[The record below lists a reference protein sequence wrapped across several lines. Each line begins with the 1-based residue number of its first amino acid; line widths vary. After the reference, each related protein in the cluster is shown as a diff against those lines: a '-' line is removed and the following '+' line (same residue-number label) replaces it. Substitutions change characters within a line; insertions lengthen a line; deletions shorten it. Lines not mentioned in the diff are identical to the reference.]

1 MLKFIQSR
9 ISHSMPPGRAAK
21 EMAHFGVAALLAMS
35 GSIAS
40 AQITAGTT
48 GIDASG
54 NAKSEMAAC
63 KNGKTQQDR
72 ATCMLEVR
80 NAQTEKRA
88 GKLDTHGDY
97 AANALKRCDAF
108 KDAEDQSACKA
119 RVMNSAGAGG
129 SVAAGG
135 VLREAEVVVPAQ

>member
-9 ISHSMPPGRAAK
+9 ISHSMPQARAAK
-21 EMAHFGVAALLAMS
+21 GMAYFGVAALLAMS
-35 GSIAS
+35 GSMAT
-40 AQITAGTT
+40 AQIAAGTT
-48 GIDASG
+48 GIDATG

-72 ATCMLEVR
+72 ATCMMEVR
-80 NAQTEKRA
+80 NAQAAKRA
-88 GKLDTHGDY
+88 GKLDTNGDY

-108 KDAEDQSACKA
+108 KDADDQSACKA
-119 RVMNSAGAGG
+119 RVMNSAGAAG

-135 VLREAEVVVPAQ
+135 VLREAEVLVPAQ